1 MSEIKVSVNI
11 TLPGSVMFT
20 QAEAEQLEKE
30 KTGTG
35 FDTKSMI
42 VESKIWDKK
51 LKKQVTKSERITFK
65 YRKCR
70 PAPMTISLSKE
81 AYKYMRSA
89 ESVLSPFKPYQWKGL
104 KPDARLKLHIK
115 RLCEALGGLSY
126 TYKVFDD

>member
-1 MSEIKVSVNI
+1 MSEIKVSVSI

-30 KTGTG
+30 KAGTG
-35 FDTKSMI
+35 FDTKSMV
-42 VESKIWDKK
+42 VEDKVWDEK

-65 YRKCR
+65 CRKCR
-70 PAPMTISLSKE
+70 PAPMAISLSKE
-81 AYKYMRSA
+81 AYEYMRSA
-89 ESVLSPFKPYQWKGL
+89 ESVLLPFKSHQWKGL
-104 KPDARLKLHIK
+104 KSDVRLELHIK

>member
-1 MSEIKVSVNI
+1 MSEIKVSVSI

-35 FDTKSMI
+35 FDTKSMV
-42 VESKIWDKK
+42 VEDKVWDKK

-65 YRKCR
+65 CRKCK
-70 PAPMTISLSKE
+70 PASKTISLSKE
-81 AYKYMRSA
+81 AYDYMRSSD
-89 ESVLSPFKPYQWKGL
+89 SVLTPFKPWQWKDL
-104 KPDARLKLHIK
+104 KPDARLEFHMK

>member
-1 MSEIKVSVNI
+1 MSEIKVSVSI

-42 VESKIWDKK
+42 VEGKIWDKK
-51 LKKQVTKSERITFK
+51 LNKQVTKSERITFK

-70 PAPMTISLSKE
+70 LASKIISLGKE
-81 AYKYMRSA
+81 AYDYMRSSD
-89 ESVLSPFKPYQWKGL
+89 SVLTPFKPYQWKGL

>member
-1 MSEIKVSVNI
+1 MSEIKVSVSI

-35 FDTKSMI
+35 FDTKSMV
-42 VESKIWDKK
+42 VEDKVWDKK

-65 YRKCR
+65 CRKCR

-81 AYKYMRSA
+81 AYEYMRSA
-89 ESVLSPFKPYQWKGL
+89 ESVLSPFKHHQWKGL
-104 KPDARLKLHIK
+104 KPDARLELHIK

-126 TYKVFDD
+126 TYKVLDD

>member
-11 TLPGSVMFT
+11 ILPGSVMFT

-70 PAPMTISLSKE
+70 PAPMTISLGKE
-81 AYKYMRSA
+81 AYDYMRSSDSA
-89 ESVLSPFKPYQWKGL
+89 LTPFKPWQWKNL

-115 RLCEALGGLSY
+115 RLCEALGGLSH